1 MAWRSYSDFFSHITR
16 GKRPYRYQVRLA
28 EAPAL
33 PSLVH
38 LPTGV
43 GKTLAIVGAWAWQRL
58 YHPDPSVRQATPR
71 RLVYCLPVRNLVEQ
85 TAAVVQSLDL
95 GVPVYTIMGGE
106 VEENW
111 YLYPEREAVLVG
123 TQDMLLSRA
132 LNRGYAMSRYRWPVA
147 FGLLNN
153 DVLWVMDE
161 VQLFGVGLE
170 TSAQLQA

>member
-1 MAWRSYSDFFSHITR
+1 QD
-16 GKRPYRYQVRLA
+16 
-28 EAPAL
+28 
-33 PSLVH
+33 
-38 LPTGV
+38 
-43 GKTLAIVGAWAWQRL
+43 
-58 YHPDPSVRQATPR
+58 TPR

-111 YLYPEREAVLVG
+111 YLYPEREAALVG

-132 LNRGYAMSRYRWPVA
+132 LNRGYAMRRYRWSVA
-147 FGLLNN
+147 FGLHTS

-161 VQLFGVGLE
+161 GQRFGVGLE
-170 TSAQLQA
+170 TSAQL